1 MRTPKIIGAGVCAL
15 FAIGSLFNA
24 LGSLTTGARTTGG
37 AAATSGGG
45 NLAVS
50 AIAFLVFAALAAFLW
65 RSANARGGP
74 RV

>member
-24 LGSLTTGARTTGG
+24 LGSLATGARTTAG
-37 AAATSGGG
+37 AAASPGG

-50 AIAFLVFAALAAFLW
+50 AVAFLVFAALAAFLW
-65 RSANARGGP
+65 RSANARSGP
-74 RV
+74 SV